1 MPCTGRCLC
10 GAVEIELSQTPKSTG
25 ACHCSMCRKWSGGV
39 FLGLNVKAG
48 DAKIKGEDNI
58 TAFTSSEWA
67 ERCFCKISGTN
78 LFYRVTM
85 DGPIKGEMHIGL
97 GMLDKPDGISVVRD
111 TEIPAEISP
120 MELVR
125 ICAGIFLVSVLS
137 GFIPALNAAF
147 QDPVKALRQ
156 G

>member
-10 GAVEIELSQTPKSTG
+10 GAVEIELSQTPKNTG

-39 FLGLNVKAG
+39 FLGLNVKPGEAT
-48 DAKIKGEDNI
+48 IKGEDNI

-67 ERCFCKISGTN
+67 ERCFCKICGTN

-97 GMLDKPDGISVVRD
+97 GILDKPNGITMTEEIFVDEKPDGYAFAGD
-111 TEIPAEISP
+111 TKKMTGAEVFAMYAP
-120 MELVR
+120 PE
-125 ICAGIFLVSVLS
+125 
-137 GFIPALNAAF
+137 
-147 QDPVKALRQ
+147 
-156 G
+156 